1 MSTKNKP
8 GPLPEPVSAQSP
20 LRNSKMTSFVAFIAI
35 LCLLAWHSFRRV
47 NYGSID
53 SICPQVPELI
63 PEKNYELW
71 ESLSNIYSTGSFKLK
86 AIDWLAGAVQVP

>member
-20 LRNSKMTSFVAFIAI
+20 LRNLKMTSFVAFIAI
-35 LCLLAWHSFRRV
+35 LCLLAWHSFGRV
-47 NYGSID
+47 DYGSID

-71 ESLSNIYSTGSFKLK
+71 ESLSNIYSTDSFKLK
-86 AIDWLAGAVQVP
+86 AINWLSGAVQVP